1 MLWFIQWFTTTHIET
16 LIGATS
22 ILDGTMTTT
31 WEKTKTRIGV
41 QFTHYQITYQEHG
54 RNMTTKTDELTGVVV
69 AAENPLKE
77 MLLEYVGNKFAT
89 EEDEG
94 EFEVTVQ
101 MIVDTLAHEFPEFV
115 MIMAEE
121 NWVRGYQQGLDD
133 ATRLH
138 QTTPADA

>member
-1 MLWFIQWFTTTHIET
+1 
-16 LIGATS
+16 
-22 ILDGTMTTT
+22 
-31 WEKTKTRIGV
+31 
-41 QFTHYQITYQEHG
+41 
-54 RNMTTKTDELTGVVV
+54 MTTKTDELAAVIV

-77 MLLEYVGNKFAT
+77 MLLEYVGNKFTT

-138 QTTPADA
+138 QTTPADP

>member
-1 MLWFIQWFTTTHIET
+1 MST
-16 LIGATS
+16 
-22 ILDGTMTTT
+22 
-31 WEKTKTRIGV
+31 
-41 QFTHYQITYQEHG
+41 
-54 RNMTTKTDELTGVVV
+54 NELSGVVV
-69 AAENPLKE
+69 AAENPLKQI
-77 MLLEYVGNKFAT
+77 LLEYVGNKFAT

-115 MIMAEE
+115 MRMAEE

-138 QTTPADA
+138 TAAPENA

>member
-1 MLWFIQWFTTTHIET
+1 
-16 LIGATS
+16 
-22 ILDGTMTTT
+22 MTTND
-31 WEKTKTRIGV
+31 IDNGANV
-41 QFTHYQITYQEHG
+41 
-54 RNMTTKTDELTGVVV
+54 MV
-69 AAENPLKE
+69 AAENPLKQ
-77 MLLEYVGNKFAT
+77 MLIEYVGNKYAT

-133 ATRLH
+133 ATKLPS
-138 QTTPADA
+138 TTPANA

>member
-1 MLWFIQWFTTTHIET
+1 MNTQ
-16 LIGATS
+16 S
-22 ILDGTMTTT
+22 
-31 WEKTKTRIGV
+31 
-41 QFTHYQITYQEHG
+41 
-54 RNMTTKTDELTGVVV
+54 ELSALVV
-69 AAENPLKE
+69 AAENPLKQ

-121 NWVRGYQQGLDD
+121 NWIRGYQQGIND
-133 ATRLH
+133 ASELH
-138 QTTPADA
+138 TTAPEDA

>member
-1 MLWFIQWFTTTHIET
+1 
-16 LIGATS
+16 
-22 ILDGTMTTT
+22 
-31 WEKTKTRIGV
+31 
-41 QFTHYQITYQEHG
+41 
-54 RNMTTKTDELTGVVV
+54 MTTKTDELTGVVV

-138 QTTPADA
+138 QTTPTDA

>member
-1 MLWFIQWFTTTHIET
+1 
-16 LIGATS
+16 
-22 ILDGTMTTT
+22 
-31 WEKTKTRIGV
+31 
-41 QFTHYQITYQEHG
+41 
-54 RNMTTKTDELTGVVV
+54 MTTKTDELTGVVV
-69 AAENPLKE
+69 AAENPLRE